1 MKKILFIMLI
11 GLIFGCSSEPEVE
24 MVANTTVDLEAKS
37 LKTTAIPPTPT
48 AIPPT
53 PTAIP
58 PTPTAIPPTPEY
70 SINLEF
76 ANKMLPLYSFIYL
89 NDFGLEI
96 LNSGGLEDG
105 PVKAK
110 WSFYNKED
118 FLIWEK
124 DFDLIYIDGKTEKT
138 LDGKIVNY
146 WLSAGEN
153 SWPSVQV
160 ILVTERLFSRSFIS
174 INGGDNIPF
183 FDINVSGN
191 TY

>member
-1 MKKILFIMLI
+1 MKFSIQVACFLIAILLA
-11 GLIFGCSSEPEVE
+11 GCES
-24 MVANTTVDLEAKS
+24 A
-37 LKTTAIPPTPT
+37 
-48 AIPPT
+48 
-53 PTAIP
+53 TAIP

-138 LDGKIVNY
+138 LDGKTVNY

-160 ILVTERLFSRSFIS
+160 VIVTERLFSSSFIS
-174 INGGDNIPF
+174 INGGDKMPF
-183 FDINVSGN
+183 FNINVSGN

>member
-24 MVANTTVDLEAKS
+24 MVADTTVDLEAKS
-37 LKTTAIPPTPT
+37 LKTAAIPPT
-48 AIPPT
+48 
-53 PTAIP
+53 

-76 ANKMLPLYSFIYL
+76 ATKMLPLYSFIYL

-138 LDGKIVNY
+138 LDGKTVNY

-160 ILVTERLFSRSFIS
+160 VIVTERLFSSSFIS
-174 INGGDNIPF
+174 INGGNKIPF
-183 FDINVSGN
+183 FNINVSGN